1 MDKRY
6 RILVVD
12 DEEDNLALLYRTLRS
27 RYDVTKAHSAIEAL
41 EILNTQTF
49 DCILSDHKMPIMD
62 GVEFLKRVNEIQPKT
77 MRLLVTAYSDVK
89 ILIDAINYAK
99 IYRYIKKP
107 YSPDELLMIVESALE
122 CYQLK
127 IDNENLINDL
137 KDLFSGTVKAIIE
150 ALDAK
155 DSFTLGR
162 SRRVAFYAAK
172 IVSKLALN
180 PTEVSQIEL
189 AGLLHDIG
197 MIGVAESILNKTQK
211 LSDEEYEKIKMH
223 VHYSVKIL
231 EDIKQLY
238 DITEIIKYHHEYY
251 NGCGYPYGLKGE
263 EIPLG
268 SRIIAIAD
276 AFDSMVSNRAYRK
289 SLTPDEAMEII
300 KQCAG
305 KQFDPNLVQIFEA
318 VLPEALKELTEH
330 EHDFKKNVLS
340 SDIQNEASANI
351 AFNQQS

>member
-1 MDKRY
+1 MEQHKY
-6 RILVVD
+6 NILIVD

-27 RYDVTKAHSAIEAL
+27 KYNITKAHSAIEAL
-41 EILNTQTF
+41 EILQNKQF
-49 DCILSDHKMPIMD
+49 DCILSDHKMPLMD
-62 GVEFLKRVNEIQPKT
+62 GVEFLKRVYDIQPRT

-107 YSPDELLMIVESALE
+107 FTPDELLMVVDSALE

-127 IDNENLINDL
+127 IDNENLISDL

-162 SRRVAFYAAK
+162 SRRVAFYALK
-172 IVSKLALN
+172 IVKKLALN
-180 PTEVSQIEL
+180 PTEVSKIEL

-197 MIGVAESILNKTQK
+197 MIGVAEEILNKSQK
-211 LSDEEYEKIKMH
+211 LTDEEYEKIKMH

-289 SLTPDEAMEII
+289 SLSPDEALKVIE
-300 KQCAG
+300 QSAG
-305 KQFDPNLVQIFEA
+305 KQFDPNLVEIFKSI
-318 VLPEALKELTEH
+318 LPEALREIKEYEESQKTATPFE
-330 EHDFKKNVLS
+330 DNIVNG
-340 SDIQNEASANI
+340 QNN
-351 AFNQQS
+351 N

>member
-197 MIGVAESILNKTQK
+197 MIGVAEGILNKTQK

-330 EHDFKKNVLS
+330 EQDFKKNVLS
-340 SDIQNEASANI
+340 SDIQNEVSSNI
-351 AFNQQS
+351 ALNKQS

>member
-1 MDKRY
+1 MEDKRY
-6 RILVVD
+6 KILIVD
-12 DEEDNLALLYRTLRS
+12 DEENNLALLYRTLRS
-27 RYDVTKAHSAIEAL
+27 KYEITKSRSAIEAL
-41 EILNTQTF
+41 EILKTQTF

-62 GVEFLKRVNEIQPKT
+62 GVEFLKRVNEIQPRT

-107 YSPDELLMIVESALE
+107 FSPDELLMIVESALE

-137 KDLFSGTVKAIIE
+137 KELFSGTVKAIME

-155 DSFTLGR
+155 DSFTLGK
-162 SRRVAFYAAK
+162 SRRVAYYSAK
-172 IVSKLALN
+172 IVQKLALK
-180 PTEVSQIEL
+180 PSEVSRIEL

-197 MIGVAESILNKTQK
+197 MIGVAENILCKTQK
-211 LSDEEYEKIKMH
+211 LTDEEYEKIKMH
-223 VHYSVKIL
+223 VHYGVKIL

-276 AFDSMVSNRAYRK
+276 AFDSMVSDRAYRK
-289 SLTPDEAMEII
+289 SLPPDEALNVLR
-300 KQCAG
+300 QGAG
-305 KQFDPNLVQIFEA
+305 KQFDPNLVKIFEII
-318 VLPEALKELTEH
+318 LPDALQEIKEQEKMNTDIFSDSNIDNSIE
-330 EHDFKKNVLS
+330 NV
-340 SDIQNEASANI
+340 
-351 AFNQQS
+351 

>member
-1 MDKRY
+1 MEQHKY
-6 RILVVD
+6 NILIVD

-27 RYDVTKAHSAIEAL
+27 KYNITKARSAIEAL
-41 EILNTQTF
+41 EILQNKQF
-49 DCILSDHKMPIMD
+49 DCILSDHKMPLMD
-62 GVEFLKRVNEIQPKT
+62 GVEFLKRVYDIQPRT

-107 YSPDELLMIVESALE
+107 FTPDELLMVVDSALE

-127 IDNENLINDL
+127 IDNENLISDL

-162 SRRVAFYAAK
+162 SRRVAFYALK
-172 IVSKLALN
+172 IVKKLALN
-180 PTEVSQIEL
+180 PTEVSKIEL

-197 MIGVAESILNKTQK
+197 MIGVAEEILNKSQK
-211 LSDEEYEKIKMH
+211 LTDEEYEKIKMH

-289 SLTPDEAMEII
+289 SLSPDEALKVIE
-300 KQCAG
+300 QSAG
-305 KQFDPNLVQIFEA
+305 KQFDPNLVEIFKSI
-318 VLPEALKELTEH
+318 LPEALREIKEYEESQKTATPFE
-330 EHDFKKNVLS
+330 DNIVNG
-340 SDIQNEASANI
+340 QNN
-351 AFNQQS
+351 N

>member
-1 MDKRY
+1 MDKKY
-6 RILVVD
+6 RVLIVD

-27 RYDVTKAHSAIEAL
+27 RYEITKANSAIEAL
-41 EILNTQTF
+41 EILKNQQF
-49 DCILSDHKMPIMD
+49 DCILSDHKMPMMD
-62 GVEFLKRVNEIQPKT
+62 GVEFLKRVYDLYPRT

-107 YSPDELLMIVESALE
+107 FTPDELIMIVESALE
-122 CYQLK
+122 TYQLK
-127 IDNENLINDL
+127 IDNENLITDL

-162 SRRVAFYAAK
+162 SRRVAFYTLK
-172 IVSKLALN
+172 MVNKLALN

-197 MIGVAESILNKTQK
+197 MIGVAEDILNKTQK
-211 LSDEEYEKIKMH
+211 LSEEEYEKIKMH

-231 EDIKQLY
+231 ADIKQLQE
-238 DITEIIKYHHEYY
+238 ITEIIKYHHEYY
-251 NGCGYPYGLKGE
+251 NGCGYPFGLKGE

-268 SRIIAIAD
+268 SRVIAIAD
-276 AFDSMVSNRAYRK
+276 AFDSLVSNRAYRK
-289 SLTPDEAMEII
+289 SLTPSEALEVL
-300 KQCAG
+300 QQGAG
-305 KQFDPNLVQIFEA
+305 KQFDPNLVQIFA
-318 VLPEALKELTEH
+318 NILPEALEEIKEYEDSVENLYE
-330 EHDFKKNVLS
+330 
-340 SDIQNEASANI
+340 
-351 AFNQQS
+351 

>member
-1 MDKRY
+1 MEEFKY
-6 RILVVD
+6 KILIVD
-12 DEEDNLALLYRTLRS
+12 DEEDNLALLYRTLRGK
-27 RYDVTKAHSAIEAL
+27 YAITKARNAIEAL
-41 EILNTQTF
+41 EILKTEQF
-49 DCILSDHKMPIMD
+49 DCILSDHKMPLMD
-62 GVEFLKRVNEIQPKT
+62 GVEFLKRVYDMQPKT

-107 YSPDELLMIVESALE
+107 YTPDELLMIVEAALE
-122 CYQLK
+122 TYQLK
-127 IDNENLINDL
+127 LDNENLITDL

-162 SRRVAFYAAK
+162 SRRVAFYAL
-172 IVSKLALN
+172 KLVNKMSLS

-197 MIGVAESILNKTQK
+197 MIGVTEEILNKTQK
-211 LSDEEYEKIKMH
+211 LSDEEFEKIKMH

-231 EDIKQLY
+231 EDIKQLGE
-238 DITEIIKYHHEYY
+238 ITEIIKYHHEYY

-276 AFDSMVSNRAYRK
+276 AYDSLVSNRAYRN
-289 SLTPDEAMEII
+289 SLTSEEAVKILE
-300 KQCAG
+300 QGAG
-305 KQFDPNLVQIFEA
+305 KQFDPDLVKLFVSI
-318 VLPEALKELTEH
+318 LPEAIAE
-330 EHDFKKNVLS
+330 
-340 SDIQNEASANI
+340 INE
-351 AFNQQS
+351 FEEKQQPIFTD